1 MKKLILALL
10 MFVAMQ
16 LTAQKIEFDV
26 KEINYGDI
34 MQGDNGLRV
43 FKFKNTGNAPLVISD
58 VQKTCGCTSPD
69 YTKTPIMPGE
79 TGEIKVS
86 YDTNRIGQFT
96 KFVTVFSNDPENN
109 AVQLKINGNVKPK
122 ENLPVAPA
130 GLMTK

>member
-1 MKKLILALL
+1 MKKLILSLLTFCAL
-10 MFVAMQ
+10 Q
-16 LTAQKIEFDV
+16 LTAQKIDFEV
-26 KEINYGDI
+26 KEINYGDL
-34 MQGDNGLRV
+34 MQGDNGLRI

-109 AVQLKINGNVKPK
+109 SVQLKIYGNIKAK
-122 ENLPVAPA
+122 ESLPSAPA
-130 GLMTK
+130 KLDSK

>member
-1 MKKLILALL
+1 MKKLILSLL
-10 MFVAMQ
+10 TFCTLQ
-16 LTAQKIEFDV
+16 LTAQKIDFEV
-26 KEINYGDI
+26 KEINYGDL
-34 MQGDNGLRV
+34 MQGDNGLRI

-109 AVQLKINGNVKPK
+109 SVQLKIYGNIKAK
-122 ENLPVAPA
+122 ESLPSGPA
-130 GLMTK
+130 NFISK

>member
-1 MKKLILALL
+1 MKKLILSLLTFCAL
-10 MFVAMQ
+10 Q
-16 LTAQKIEFDV
+16 LTAQKIDFED
-26 KEINYGDI
+26 KEINYGDL
-34 MQGDNGLRV
+34 MQGDNGLRI
-43 FKFKNTGNAPLVISD
+43 FKFKNTGNAPLVISE

-109 AVQLKINGNVKPK
+109 SVQLKIYGNIKAK
-122 ENLPVAPA
+122 ESLPSAPA
-130 GLMTK
+130 NLISK

>member
-1 MKKLILALL
+1 
-10 MFVAMQ
+10 
-16 LTAQKIEFDV
+16 
-26 KEINYGDI
+26 
-34 MQGDNGLRV
+34 MQGDNGLRI

-109 AVQLKINGNVKPK
+109 SVQLKIYGNIKAK
-122 ENLPVAPA
+122 ESLPSGPA
-130 GLMTK
+130 NIISK

>member
-1 MKKLILALL
+1 MKKLFLLLL
-10 MFVAMQ
+10 MFGTLQ
-16 LTAQKIEFDV
+16 LTAQKIEFEV
-26 KEINYGDI
+26 KEINYGDL

-79 TGEIKVS
+79 AGEIKVS

-96 KFVTVFSNDPENN
+96 KFVTVHSNDPENN
-109 AVQLKINGNVKPK
+109 SVQLKIYGNIKAK
-122 ENLPVAPA
+122 ESLPSAPA
-130 GLMTK
+130 NLISE

>member
-1 MKKLILALL
+1 MKKLILSLLTFCAL
-10 MFVAMQ
+10 Q
-16 LTAQKIEFDV
+16 LTAQKIDFEV
-26 KEINYGDI
+26 KEINYGDL
-34 MQGDNGLRV
+34 MQGDNGLRI
-43 FKFKNTGNAPLVISD
+43 FKFKNTGNAPLVISE

-109 AVQLKINGNVKPK
+109 SVQLKIYGNIKAK
-122 ENLPVAPA
+122 ESLPSAPA
-130 GLMTK
+130 KLDSK